1 MPLRCLVVD
10 DSEEFL
16 AAASLLLEAQGVAVV
31 GRSSSSAEAIELA
44 AALRPDVV
52 LVDVELGEE
61 DGVVLAIELATAH
74 PGTTVI
80 LISVRDRAELAEL
93 TAASPVAGF
102 LRKNAIGAKA
112 ISDLMNEPS

>member
-1 MPLRCLVVD
+1 VRLRCLVVD

-16 AAASLLLEAQGVAVV
+16 IAVSQLLEVQGVAVV
-31 GRSSSSAEAIELA
+31 GRSSSSAEAIQLA
-44 AALRPDVV
+44 SALHPDVV

-61 DGVVLAIELATAH
+61 DGVVLAIELATSH
-74 PGTTVI
+74 PGTAII

-102 LRKNAIGAKA
+102 LRKDAIGAVA
-112 ISDLMNEPS
+112 ISDLMSEPG